1 MKAEAATTKSRGDY
15 KARRECLELLESA
28 GLLHRIKAEADLNHE
43 IGASARLVIRA
54 KGTGSAT

>member
-15 KARRECLELLESA
+15 KGLREYLELLESA
-28 GLLHRIKAEADLNHE
+28 GLLHRIKAEVDLNHE

-54 KGTGSAT
+54 KGTDSAN

>member
-1 MKAEAATTKSRGDY
+1 MKAEAATTKARGDY
-15 KARRECLELLESA
+15 KGLREYLELLESA
-28 GLLHRIKAEADLNHE
+28 AEVDLNHE

>member
-15 KARRECLELLESA
+15 KGLREYLELLESA
-28 GLLHRIKAEADLNHE
+28 SLLHRIKAEGYLNHE

-54 KGTGSAT
+54 KGTDSAT